1 MLIVNKRIFAESSL
15 IFLIFQIF
23 RQRRMLLE
31 IYEAVKESS
40 TYAKVP
46 NNNLGK
52 RPPGNSL
59 NIQEY
64 YNEMIKDIGGYYRKL

>member
-1 MLIVNKRIFAESSL
+1 
-15 IFLIFQIF
+15 
-23 RQRRMLLE
+23 MLLE

-52 RPPGNSL
+52 RPHGNAL